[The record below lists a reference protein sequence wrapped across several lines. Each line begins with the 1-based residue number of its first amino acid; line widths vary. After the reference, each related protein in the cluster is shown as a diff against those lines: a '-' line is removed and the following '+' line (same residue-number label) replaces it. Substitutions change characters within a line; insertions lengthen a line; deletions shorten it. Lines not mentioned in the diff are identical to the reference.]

1 MDKLTDAKL
10 PIGLVAVIVGQ
21 AIGLAVWINTL
32 QGEAGPAVS
41 LASAARARVVQLE
54 DRLAE
59 TETRLA
65 ILNDQQKQINAEH
78 MQIGDSFQKIW
89 DELDKRSPAPVPT
102 GTQRSYGY

>member
-1 MDKLTDAKL
+1 MDRLTDAKL

-21 AIGLAVWINTL
+21 AMGLAVWINTL
-32 QGEAGPAVS
+32 QGEASSALS
-41 LASAARARVVQLE
+41 RASASQARFTELE
-54 DRLAE
+54 DRLAA

>member
-1 MDKLTDAKL
+1 MIANLKL
-10 PIGLVAVIVGQ
+10 PIGLVAAIVAQ
-21 AIGLAVWINTL
+21 AMGLAVWINNL
-32 QGEAGPAVS
+32 QGEASAAVS
-41 LASAARARVVQLE
+41 LASSARARVTQLE

-78 MQIGDSFQKIW
+78 MQIGDSFQKFW